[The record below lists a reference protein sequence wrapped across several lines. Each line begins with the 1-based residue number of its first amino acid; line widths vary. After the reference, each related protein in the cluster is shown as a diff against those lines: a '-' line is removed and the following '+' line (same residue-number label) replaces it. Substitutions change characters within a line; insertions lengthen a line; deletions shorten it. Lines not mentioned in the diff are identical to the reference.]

1 MKCQTVQKH
10 LPLFSGGDLSHLRK
24 FQIRNHLHGCESCRL
39 ELSKLQKTRELAR
52 QSLLQK
58 EVHIP
63 DDSLWEQVL
72 YKLPKEAGRTQKLS
86 GGKKA
91 SRFKGLVPVL
101 VGAAAIVL
109 LLLVGE
115 PRQPTDSGSNPQ
127 EPMARNYPVVEHVEM
142 PGVTVMTF
150 QTDDPKVT
158 IVWFFEEEPNQ
169 NKGGQNETST

>member
-10 LPLFSGGDLSHLRK
+10 LPLFSGGDLSRLRNIRIRGHLR
-24 FQIRNHLHGCESCRL
+24 GCESCRL

-58 EVHIP
+58 EISIQ

-72 YKLPKEAGRTQKLS
+72 YKLPKRAGQKRKLS
-86 GGKKA
+86 GREKA

-115 PRQPTDSGSNPQ
+115 PWQPVDRESNPQ
-127 EPMARNYPVVEHVEM
+127 EPLARNYPVVEHVEM

-158 IVWFFEEEPNQ
+158 IVWFFEEEPNK